1 MKWAA
6 RATRACLQ
14 LLLLACAAAVPALHA
29 QQRVSVPSLDM
40 QHGASVLLAG
50 HWFAVESAHSHPAV
64 LLLHGCGG
72 AYDRRGELTPRLREY
87 AGLFNREGWH
97 VLVLD
102 SLAVR
107 GVRELCTQRGA
118 ARTVTPALRRKD
130 ALGALQWMAAQPEV
144 DPERLVLLG
153 WSNGASTVLAA
164 TNRRIRDVA
173 AAPAVPRAAVAFY
186 PGCEAELRR
195 GYEPAM
201 PLLML
206 LGGSD
211 DWTPPQPCRALAA
224 AVPGPLVRQV
234 TYPGAVHGFD
244 GEPPV
249 RLRRD
254 VPGGARPGQGVHV
267 GGQPAARAAS
277 REQLLAF
284 LREQLK

>member
-1 MKWAA
+1 MTWAA

-14 LLLLACAAAVPALHA
+14 LLLLACAAAAPA
-29 QQRVSVPSLDM
+29 QQRVSVPSLDI

-50 HWFAVESAHSHPAV
+50 HWFAVDSWGSQPAV

-87 AGLFNREGWH
+87 AGLLNREGWH

-144 DPERLVLLG
+144 DRERLVLLG

-186 PGCEAELRR
+186 PGCEGELRR
-195 GYEPAM
+195 GYEPAV

-211 DWTPPQPCRALAA
+211 DWTPPQPCRDLAA
-224 AVPGPLVRQV
+224 AVPGPLVKLV

-277 REQLLAF
+277 REHLLDF